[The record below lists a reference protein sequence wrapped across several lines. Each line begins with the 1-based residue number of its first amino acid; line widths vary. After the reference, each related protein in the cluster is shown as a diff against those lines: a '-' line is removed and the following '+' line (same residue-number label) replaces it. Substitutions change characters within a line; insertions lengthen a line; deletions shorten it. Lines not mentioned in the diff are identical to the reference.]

1 MTEETIVAI
10 YDTAAHAE
18 AAAADLRSADLPG
31 TGIDLHAGSGAMS
44 ATATTTQPVRQ
55 QGFWASLFGGE
66 PDHDTAVYDR
76 SMSGGSTVVSVRTP
90 DMHVARIMQILE
102 SHHPIDIDERAA
114 GYGLSRTRATG
125 STVAADGGT
134 IQLAEESL
142 VVGKRVVNRGGTRI
156 RRYVVEVPV
165 EEQVTLHDETVLVDR
180 RPVTDGRPAT
190 DSFSDRT
197 LELQATAEEAVV
209 GKTSRVVEEVALRK
223 EATDR
228 VETIRDTVRK
238 EEIEVEKVP
247 STVTTDTTAP
257 RTPRI

>member
-31 TGIDLHAGSGAMS
+31 AGISLHAGSAAS
-44 ATATTTQPVRQ
+44 ATATTTQPARQ

-76 SMSGGSTVVSVRTP
+76 SMSSGSTVVSVRTP

-102 SHHPIDIDERAA
+102 SHHPIDIDEREA
-114 GYGLSRTRATG
+114 GYGLNQTRATG
-125 STVAADGGT
+125 STAAADGGT

-165 EEQVTLHDETVLVDR
+165 EEQVTLHDETVVVDR

-190 DSFSDRT
+190 DSFSDKT

-209 GKTSRVVEEVALRK
+209 GKTSRVVEEVALRR

-247 STVTTDTTAP
+247 GTMTTDTTAP
-257 RTPRI
+257 RTKRI